1 MDISTIIEEQKQAVV
16 FFSRRSCVYCEH
28 LVNDLESYKIPFKKI
43 LIEKEDV
50 DSTNAL
56 VEKTGY
62 KTFPQIFI
70 GGEFIGGYD
79 AFVKHVCTRKLTTL
93 LENVGIVVDLDDF

>member
-1 MDISTIIEEQKQAVV
+1 MDISKIIEEHKKAVV

-28 LVNDLESYKIPFKKI
+28 LVNDLKSYKIPFTKI
-43 LIEKEDV
+43 IIEKEDV
-50 DSTNAL
+50 DSTYAL
-56 VEKTGY
+56 VAKTEH

-79 AFVKHVCTRKLTTL
+79 AFVKHVCTRKLITL